1 MIRAG
6 ITNANI
12 NNSKYLFLIADG
24 NIDGVNDDDVVSVV
38 VLFTALWILNPKRN
52 DDVPIKRETKVR
64 IFCVIAGMIATGA
77 SRNKNLHLI
86 THRKDMKQ
94 HKRYTQY
101 ARTLQIADYHFS
113 INEYRL

>member
-24 NIDGVNDDDVVSVV
+24 NIDGVNDDDDVVSVV

-64 IFCVIAGMIATGA
+64 MFCVIAGMILGGA
-77 SRNKNLHLI
+77 SKLVSCCALV
-86 THRKDMKQ
+86 
-94 HKRYTQY
+94 
-101 ARTLQIADYHFS
+101 
-113 INEYRL
+113 

>member
-12 NNSKYLFLIADG
+12 NNSKYLFLIDDC
-24 NIDGVNDDDVVSVV
+24 NIDGVDDDDVGSVVV

-64 IFCVIAGMIATGA
+64 IFCVIAGMILSGA
-77 SRNKNLHLI
+77 SKLVSCCAL
-86 THRKDMKQ
+86 
-94 HKRYTQY
+94 
-101 ARTLQIADYHFS
+101 A
-113 INEYRL
+113 

>member
-1 MIRAG
+1 LIRAG

-24 NIDGVNDDDVVSVV
+24 NIDGVNDDDDVVSVV

-64 IFCVIAGMIATGA
+64 MFCVIAGMILGGA
-77 SRNKNLHLI
+77 SKLVSCC
-86 THRKDMKQ
+86 
-94 HKRYTQY
+94 
-101 ARTLQIADYHFS
+101 AFA
-113 INEYRL
+113 

>member
-24 NIDGVNDDDVVSVV
+24 NIDGVNDDDDVVSVV

-64 IFCVIAGMIATGA
+64 MFCVIAGMILGGA
-77 SRNKNLHLI
+77 SKLVSCC
-86 THRKDMKQ
+86 
-94 HKRYTQY
+94 
-101 ARTLQIADYHFS
+101 AFA
-113 INEYRL
+113 

>member
-1 MIRAG
+1 LIRAG

-24 NIDGVNDDDVVSVV
+24 NIDGVNDDDDVVSVV

-64 IFCVIAGMIATGA
+64 MFCVIAGMILGGVSKLVSCCAFA
-77 SRNKNLHLI
+77 
-86 THRKDMKQ
+86 
-94 HKRYTQY
+94 
-101 ARTLQIADYHFS
+101 
-113 INEYRL
+113 

>member
-12 NNSKYLFLIADG
+12 NNSKYLFLTADC
-24 NIDGVNDDDVVSVV
+24 NIDGVSGDDVESVV
-38 VLFTALWILNPKRN
+38 VLFPVLWILNPKRN

-77 SRNKNLHLI
+77 SKNKNLHPI
-86 THRKDMKQ
+86 AHRKDMKQ
-94 HKRYTQY
+94 HK
-101 ARTLQIADYHFS
+101 S
-113 INEYRL
+113 

>member
-6 ITNANI
+6 ITNASI

-24 NIDGVNDDDVVSVV
+24 NIDGVNDDDDVVSVV

-64 IFCVIAGMIATGA
+64 MFCVIAGMILGGA
-77 SRNKNLHLI
+77 SKLVSCC
-86 THRKDMKQ
+86 
-94 HKRYTQY
+94 
-101 ARTLQIADYHFS
+101 AFA
-113 INEYRL
+113 

>member
-1 MIRAG
+1 MAG

-12 NNSKYLFLIADG
+12 NKSKYLFLIDEC
-24 NIDGVNDDDVVSVV
+24 NIDGVSGGDDVESVV
-38 VLFTALWILNPKRN
+38 VFFPVLWILNPKRN

-77 SRNKNLHLI
+77 SKNKNLHLI

-94 HKRYTQY
+94 HK
-101 ARTLQIADYHFS
+101 S
-113 INEYRL
+113 

>member
-24 NIDGVNDDDVVSVV
+24 NIDGVNDDDDVVSVV
-38 VLFTALWILNPKRN
+38 VLFTALWILSPKRN

-64 IFCVIAGMIATGA
+64 IFCVIAGMILGGA
-77 SRNKNLHLI
+77 SKLVSCCAL
-86 THRKDMKQ
+86 
-94 HKRYTQY
+94 
-101 ARTLQIADYHFS
+101 A
-113 INEYRL
+113 

>member
-24 NIDGVNDDDVVSVV
+24 NIDGVNDDDDVVSVV

-64 IFCVIAGMIATGA
+64 IFCVIAGMIPGGA
-77 SRNKNLHLI
+77 SKLVSCCAL
-86 THRKDMKQ
+86 
-94 HKRYTQY
+94 
-101 ARTLQIADYHFS
+101 A
-113 INEYRL
+113 

>member
-12 NNSKYLFLIADG
+12 NNSKYLFLIADC
-24 NIDGVNDDDVVSVV
+24 NIDGVNDDGDDVESVIV

-64 IFCVIAGMIATGA
+64 MFCVIAGMILGGVSKLVSCCAFA
-77 SRNKNLHLI
+77 
-86 THRKDMKQ
+86 
-94 HKRYTQY
+94 
-101 ARTLQIADYHFS
+101 
-113 INEYRL
+113 

>member
-12 NNSKYLFLIADG
+12 NNSKYLFLIDDC
-24 NIDGVNDDDVVSVV
+24 NIDGVDDEDVGSVVV
-38 VLFTALWILNPKRN
+38 VLFTALWILSPKRN

-77 SRNKNLHLI
+77 FKNKNLHPI
-86 THRKDMKQ
+86 AHRKDMKQ
-94 HKRYTQY
+94 HK
-101 ARTLQIADYHFS
+101 S
-113 INEYRL
+113 

>member
-24 NIDGVNDDDVVSVV
+24 NIDGVNDDDDVVSVV

-64 IFCVIAGMIATGA
+64 MFCVIAGMILGGVSKLVSCCAFA
-77 SRNKNLHLI
+77 
-86 THRKDMKQ
+86 
-94 HKRYTQY
+94 
-101 ARTLQIADYHFS
+101 
-113 INEYRL
+113 

>member
-1 MIRAG
+1 MAG

-24 NIDGVNDDDVVSVV
+24 NIDGVNDDDDVVSVV

-64 IFCVIAGMIATGA
+64 MFCVIAGMILGGA
-77 SRNKNLHLI
+77 SKLVSCCAL
-86 THRKDMKQ
+86 
-94 HKRYTQY
+94 
-101 ARTLQIADYHFS
+101 A
-113 INEYRL
+113 